1 MKNMEIKNL
10 IINSLKEDN
19 DTGKITAELLTRV
32 DYDFGKDF
40 EKNVITKIFNGSK
53 LIKYEF
59 DKRLRL
65 AFKSVSIA
73 ASVAVI
79 LLATSIFL
87 KEGNLSVNS
96 LLGVEDDYS
105 ESIVYLLTG
114 D

>member
-1 MKNMEIKNL
+1 MKDMKIKNL
-10 IINSLKEDN
+10 IINSLGDDN
-19 DTGKITAELLTRV
+19 NGGKVTFELLERVNYDFDNNFVENAIARIINKGKIIQ
-32 DYDFGKDF
+32 YNF
-40 EKNVITKIFNGSK
+40 EKQ
-53 LIKYEF
+53 
-59 DKRLRL
+59 LRF

-73 ASVAVI
+73 ASVAII

-87 KEGNLSVNS
+87 QAGSLSVDS